1 MAAPRKAFSIRILT
15 LRDYPR
21 VMALWEATEGMGM
34 GPSDSRASI
43 ALFLRR
49 NRGLSFVAVA
59 GTTIAAA
66 VLCGHDGRRG
76 FLYHLAVDQAY
87 RKQGLGR
94 KLALKCL
101 AGLRAQGIHKC
112 HIVVYT
118 HNLAGQKFW
127 QKIGW
132 EKRGNLLIM
141 SRNPNA

>member
-1 MAAPRKAFSIRILT
+1 LKTATPIRLRILT

-34 GPSDSRASI
+34 GPSDSRESI

-49 NRGLSFVAVA
+49 NRGLSLVAMEGKTLV
-59 GTTIAAA
+59 GA

-76 FLYHLAVDQAY
+76 FLYHLAVAPTH
-87 RKQGLGR
+87 RGRGLGK

-118 HNLAGQKFW
+118 HNTEGQKFW